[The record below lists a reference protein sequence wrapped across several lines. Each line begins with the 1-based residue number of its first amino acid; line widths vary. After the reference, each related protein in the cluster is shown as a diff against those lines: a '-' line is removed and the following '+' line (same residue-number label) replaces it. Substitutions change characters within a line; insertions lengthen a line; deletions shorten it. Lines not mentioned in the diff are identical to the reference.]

1 MKHLMLAA
9 AALIA
14 LPGAVAA
21 QDTPPETVDE
31 GAAATAADSDG
42 MGEAMAKLRG
52 MFPAEPLTAEQQ
64 ARLPAAE
71 RLIARI
77 IPEGTMAEMIDKMM
91 GGILGP
97 IMEMGPD
104 GAATTIARQIGV
116 ETYALDL
123 DEAKAGELAS
133 LFDPAW
139 RERQKRE
146 AALFPEMM
154 REMMATMEPTMRKAM
169 SELYAIRF
177 TDSELAEID
186 GFFAT
191 ATGTKY
197 ARESFLMA
205 SDPRVAS
212 ASMDAMPAMMGMI
225 GDMER
230 RMAERTADLP
240 EVRSFIALSEA
251 EQAKVAEMTGSTI
264 DEIRQNIA
272 MQQGDEAA
280 IDAMAAAAEQPAE

>member
-14 LPGAVAA
+14 LPGALAA
-21 QDTPPETVDE
+21 QDTVPEAT
-31 GAAATAADSDG
+31 AATAADSDG
-42 MGEAMAKLRG
+42 MDEAMAKLRG

-91 GGILGP
+91 GGVLGP
-97 IMEMGPD
+97 IMELGPD

-139 RERQKRE
+139 QERQKRE

-154 REMMATMEPTMRKAM
+154 RDMMATMEPTMRKAM

-205 SDPRVAS
+205 SDPRVAA

-230 RMAERTADLP
+230 RMTERTADLP
-240 EVRSFIALSEA
+240 AARSFDALSAA
-251 EQAKVAEMTGSTI
+251 EQAKVAELTGYSI
-264 DEIRQNIA
+264 DEIRQSIA
-272 MQQGDEAA
+272 MRQSDDAA
-280 IDAMAAAAEQPAE
+280 LDAMATAAEQPDE

>member
-14 LPGAVAA
+14 LPGALAA
-21 QDTPPETVDE
+21 QDTSSEATTE
-31 GAAATAADSDG
+31 AAAESEA

-77 IPEGTMAEMIDKMM
+77 MPEGTMAEMIDKMM

-116 ETYALDL
+116 ETFALDL

-139 RERQKRE
+139 QERQKRE

-154 REMMATMEPTMRKAM
+154 REMMASMEPTMRKAM

-177 TDSELAEID
+177 TSSELAEID
-186 GFFAT
+186 RFFAT

-197 ARESFLMA
+197 ARESFMMA

-212 ASMDAMPAMMGMI
+212 ASMEAMPAMMGML

-230 RMAERTADLP
+230 RLAERTADLP
-240 EVRSFIALSEA
+240 AVRGFNTLSAA
-251 EQAKVAEMTGSTI
+251 EQAKVAEMTGYSI
-264 DEIRQNIA
+264 DEIRQSIA
-272 MQQGDEAA
+272 MRQSDDAA
-280 IDAMAAAAEQPAE
+280 LDAMAAAAGQTDE